1 MDDPPKAH
9 RCVQAGKMPA
19 IPGEHR
25 VLCPGGPAASVPI
38 PGEPGL
44 VTGDGGI

>member
-19 IPGEHR
+19 IPGGTPTLLGVVSADR
-25 VLCPGGPAASVPI
+25 VDL
-38 PGEPGL
+38 PGE
-44 VTGDGGI
+44 TQNENC